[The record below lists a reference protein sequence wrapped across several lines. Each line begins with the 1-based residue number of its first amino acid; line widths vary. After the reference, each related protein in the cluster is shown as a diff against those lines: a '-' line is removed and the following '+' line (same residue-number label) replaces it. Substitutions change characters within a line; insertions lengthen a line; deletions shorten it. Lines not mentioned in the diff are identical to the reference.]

1 MQETGDVA
9 GTVATAGGLQAKCS
23 DNYWWLAPGCRS
35 ASPTCIPL
43 LFREPEGISSVMLL
57 ATAYGMPLGVAR
69 VKSLEAFV
77 RLVAEKNVLFY
88 WWYPDNTFNDLQPQQ
103 VFLPSIREEVFAGKS
118 VSTNLKVPW
127 NAPGDSSGRWNFPHF
142 FGRVPTRVAARGGGS
157 LGV

>member
-9 GTVATAGGLQAKCS
+9 GTVATGGLQAKCS
-23 DNYWWLAPGCRS
+23 DNYWWLAPRCRS
-35 ASPTCIPL
+35 AFSTCIPL

-103 VFLPSIREEVFAGKS
+103 VFLPSREEAAFAGKA

-127 NAPGDSSGRWNFPHF
+127 NVILEDRGSGIFRIFWEGFLEVVTR
-142 FGRVPTRVAARGGGS
+142 GRGS
-157 LGV
+157 AGV

>member
-1 MQETGDVA
+1 MRRYVQETGDVA
-9 GTVATAGGLQAKCS
+9 GTVATGGLQAKCS
-23 DNYWWLAPGCRS
+23 DNYWWLAPRCRS
-35 ASPTCIPL
+35 AFSTCIPL

-103 VFLPSIREEVFAGKS
+103 VFLPSREEVAFAGKA

-127 NAPGDSSGRWNFPHF
+127 NVILEDRGRWSFPHF
-142 FGRVPTRVAARGGGS
+142 LGGVP
-157 LGV
+157 